1 MNLLNAALYD
11 PGTAVTNKATSA
23 LLAMTAFDTTNLR
36 LTVTAP
42 PSGRLWIVIICTI
55 HGATTCPQIILGCL
69 EGSTVRGRVTP
80 EITVSNLAATSLYR
94 ARAEYCLTGLTP
106 GQSYTLDA
114 AYGVETVV
122 ASTNIKYG
130 GPNNT
135 TGNDNFGA
143 FQFEIWDPSPAYTPS
158 AGVGPT
164 TTLHQKIDTLDD
176 FVDTEVGAIKT
187 KTDFLPS
194 ATAGAAGGLFIA
206 GTNAATSITT
216 ALTANITGNLSGSVG
231 SVTGAVG
238 SVTGAV
244 GSVTGAVGSVTAAV
258 SVTGDFSAT
267 MKTSIGT
274 AVAASAVAS
283 VTGNV
288 GGNVNGSVGSV
299 VGLTASNLDATI
311 SSRMATYAQPT
322 GFLAATFPSDPAD
335 QSLVI
340 AATDAIITAIG
351 GLDAPDNA
359 SIATI
364 LGKTNQLT
372 FTETGLVDANVQAVN
387 DVALQGAG
395 TTEDKWRP
403 A

>member
-11 PGTAVTNKATSA
+11 PGTAVTNKATTSA
-23 LLAMTAFDTTNLR
+23 LAMTAFDTTNLR

-94 ARAEYCLTGLTP
+94 ARAEYALVGLTP
-106 GQSYTLDA
+106 GQSYVLDA

-122 ASTNIKYG
+122 ALTNIKYG

-135 TGNDNFGA
+135 SANDNFGA
-143 FQFEIWDPSPAYTPS
+143 FQFEIWDPSPSYTP
-158 AGVGPT
+158 AANGVPPT
-164 TTLHQKIDTLDD
+164 TTVHQKIDTADTV
-176 FVDTEVGAIKT
+176 VDAIKV

-194 ATAGAAGGLFIA
+194 VTAGAAGGLFIA
-206 GTNAATSITT
+206 GSNAATSITT
-216 ALTANITGNLSGSVG
+216 ALTANIIGNVTGNLSGSAGSVTGAVG

-244 GSVTGAVGSVTAAV
+244 GSVTGAVGSVTGAV
-258 SVTGDFSAT
+258 GSVTGS
-267 MKTSIGT
+267 
-274 AVAASAVAS
+274 
-283 VTGNV
+283 V
-288 GGNVNGSVGSV
+288 GGNVNGSVASV
-299 VGLTASNLDATI
+299 VGLTASRLDADV

-340 AATDAIITAIG
+340 AATDAIITAVG
-351 GLDAPDNA
+351 ALEEPDNA
-359 SIATI
+359 GIAAI
-364 LGKTNQLT
+364 QAKTDQLV
-372 FTETGLVDANVQAVN
+372 FTVANKLDVNLLVVN
-387 DVALQGAG
+387 GVALQGAG
-395 TTEDKWRP
+395 TALDKWR
-403 A
+403 AA